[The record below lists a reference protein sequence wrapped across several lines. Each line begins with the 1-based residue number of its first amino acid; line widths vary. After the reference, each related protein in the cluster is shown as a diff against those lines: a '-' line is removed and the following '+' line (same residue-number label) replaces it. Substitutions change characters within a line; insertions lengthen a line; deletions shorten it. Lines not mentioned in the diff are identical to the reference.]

1 MKTLKVY
8 KIIFL
13 LVLTLLILAFLVT
26 KFLILYNNHLEPA
39 YSSYTTDCNINN
51 KAKQKLI
58 EKGYVT
64 PAQTSRTTNKTTGNT
79 TITVTFFGERTEEGR
94 IKDAKH
100 EQCHLTQIYQN
111 RINNCSTPIKLYL
124 DELECSFA
132 QDLDDDKYKKK
143 YDDYMYL
150 LEG

>member
-1 MKTLKVY
+1 MKTLKIY

-13 LVLTLLILAFLVT
+13 SVLTLLILAFLFIQ
-26 KFLILYNNHLEPA
+26 FLKLYDNHLEPA
-39 YSSYTTDCNINN
+39 YSSYLTDCNINN

-64 PAQTSRTTNKTTGNT
+64 SAQTSRTTNKTTGNT
-79 TITVTFFGERTEEGR
+79 TITVTFFGDRTEEER
-94 IKDAKH
+94 NEYAKH

-111 RINNCSTPIKLYL
+111 RINNCSQPIKLYL

-132 QDLDDDKYKKK
+132 QDLSDERYNNKYG
-143 YDDYMYL
+143 DYKYL